1 MSEDVDHPD
10 YYGGDDLYEVI
21 KVLEAWDLEL
31 AKGFCWGNL
40 IKYTARA
47 GKKGSEVTDRHKA
60 EWYANRLVTIT
71 ATLEGQKANPAVGR
85 RVKPYTAVLGDE
97 LADGDMVQD
106 SDGDGWVKA
115 GGTWSVIDHD
125 CTNPAHANRPFTGVL
140 SEYGPLTVISG
151 QYKGKVF
158 PKP

>member
-1 MSEDVDHPD
+1 MAEDVNHPD

-71 ATLEGQKANPAVGR
+71 ATLEGGKQET
-85 RVKPYTAVLGDE
+85 PYTPADFVILPGAA

-106 SDGDGWVKA
+106 SAGDGWVKA
-115 GGTWSVIDHD
+115 GGTWSVIDHN